1 MRSWEIKKMINDLG
15 YCILHLLYVLLL
27 EKLYISNRYIATK
40 LSKYIWSD
48 DIFVKYEFCKINK
61 RVNPIMWKWEMRQ
74 KKKKGFG
81 SPMMDQ
87 PNLY

>member
-1 MRSWEIKKMINDLG
+1 MRDKKKMINDLG

-27 EKLYISNRYIATK
+27 EKLYIPNRYIATK
-40 LSKYIWSD
+40 LSKYILSH
-48 DIFVKYEFCKINK
+48 DIFVKYEFCKINE
-61 RVNPIMWKWEMRQ
+61 RVNPIMCKWEMRQ

-81 SPMMDQ
+81 SPMMGQ